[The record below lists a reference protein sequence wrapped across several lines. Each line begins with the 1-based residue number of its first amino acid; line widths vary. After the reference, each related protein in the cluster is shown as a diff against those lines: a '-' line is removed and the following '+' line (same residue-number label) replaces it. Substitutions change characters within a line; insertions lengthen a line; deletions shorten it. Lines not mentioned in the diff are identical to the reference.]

1 MIVVVVV
8 VDECTVRG
16 ARQGLAMVV
25 YEPDLPAGDDQCTTG
40 SIVVDLDWDKIVD
53 IPVLVVKSNRLVD
66 QPGDLDTVLD
76 SGSGTDVEEVVA
88 GRGYSTCLKSVD

>member
-1 MIVVVVV
+1 M

-16 ARQGLAMVV
+16 TREGFATVV
-25 YEPDLPAGDDQCTTG
+25 SEPDLPAGDDQCTTG
-40 SIVVDLDWDKIVD
+40 SIVVDLDCDKIVD

-76 SGSGTDVEEVVA
+76 SGSDTDVGAVVA
-88 GRGYSTCLKSVD
+88 GRECCNGLNSVD